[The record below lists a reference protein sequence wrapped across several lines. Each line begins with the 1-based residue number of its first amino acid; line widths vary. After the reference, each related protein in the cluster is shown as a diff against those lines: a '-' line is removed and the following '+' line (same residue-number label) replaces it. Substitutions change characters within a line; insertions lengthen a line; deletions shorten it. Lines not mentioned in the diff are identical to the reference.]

1 MSGASRI
8 LTVAG
13 TALALSALAAPA
25 YAWDCIRVSASPQG
39 LQSSSQ
45 HGQWMYMTF
54 DDLVAGGVAEGA
66 IDASQVDCVTAAW
79 TKLGEPTSFAI
90 GGGVAGA
97 KGAETS
103 GRVTDSDF
111 FELAKNA
118 PLKVMV
124 NGKGVDHLDDALML
138 VVAGCPS
145 TDVSS

>member
-1 MSGASRI
+1 MAIRKV

-13 TALALSALAAPA
+13 VAVTLCAVASPA
-25 YAWDCIRVSASPQG
+25 YAWDCIRVSSSPQG

-45 HGQWMYMTF
+45 HGQWEYLTF
-54 DDLVAGGVAEGA
+54 SDLVAGGVQNGD
-66 IDASQVDCVTAAW
+66 IDATQVACVTAQW
-79 TKLGEPTSFAI
+79 TSLGEPTSFAI

-97 KGAETS
+97 KGATTS
-103 GRVTDSDF
+103 GHITDSDF

-138 VVAGCPS
+138 IVAACPS
-145 TDVSS
+145 TAN